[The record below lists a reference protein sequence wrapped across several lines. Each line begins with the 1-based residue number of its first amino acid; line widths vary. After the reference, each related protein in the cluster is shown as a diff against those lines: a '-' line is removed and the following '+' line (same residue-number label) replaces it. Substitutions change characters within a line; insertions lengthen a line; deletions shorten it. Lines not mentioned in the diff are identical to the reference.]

1 MTTRRPVALTQIA
14 VTIAALVIV
23 STVQTATAGMMDE
36 ADAAYL
42 RADYETALMLYRAE
56 AEQGD
61 APAQYNLGIMY
72 DNGRG
77 VPEDDIEAVRWFRLA
92 AEQGDALAQYNL
104 GNMYANGDG
113 VPEDDIEAVRWYRL
127 AAEQG
132 HALAQY
138 NLGIMYANGDGVP
151 EDDIEAVRWY
161 RLAAE
166 QGHALAQYNLGI
178 MYDNGRGVPEDDIE
192 AVRWYRLAAEQG
204 HALAQY
210 NLGNMYAN
218 GDGVPEDDIEAV
230 RWYRLA
236 AEQGHALAQY
246 NLGIMYDNG
255 RGVPEDDIEAVR
267 WFRLAAEQGDA
278 LAQFNL
284 GTMYDNGR
292 GVPEDD
298 IEAVRWFRL
307 AAEQGHAPAQLN
319 LGVMY
324 GLGVRRIWRTVSD
337 KIRARPGE
345 CREFTMSDPFK
356 PVDRDTP
363 YLLPPSLQDW
373 LPQEHL
379 ARFVVE
385 IVDRLDLSE
394 LERAYRGRG
403 KTPYHPSVMVALLF
417 YGYATGVF
425 SSRKLEQATYDSV
438 AFRYITADTHPDH
451 DTIAHFR
458 KRFLEPL
465 RGVFVQILVIAQAMG
480 VLKIGTVSL
489 DGTKVKANASKHK
502 AMSWGYANRL
512 EAQLREEVQTLLEQA
527 ARADT
532 EASPGLDIPEEL
544 ERREA
549 RLAAIE
555 RAKAEIERRAQERYE
570 AEQAEYEEKLK
581 RRRDTEKATGK
592 KARGREPK
600 APVAGP
606 RAKDQVNFTDEE
618 SRIMPSSEGFVQGYN
633 AQAAVD
639 IDSHLIV
646 AEHVSDHTNDKQ
658 ELAPALR
665 CLDERQEAVGQPR
678 ALLADAGYFSD
689 ENVRR
694 CEAEGIEPYIASGR
708 ERHHRPLADRLAP
721 VPECPA
727 QADGVAAMG
736 HRMKT
741 PEGRALYA
749 KRKSTVETVF
759 GVIKEVLGFRRFHL
773 RGLEAVQGEW
783 TLVCMAWNLKRMHVA
798 VA

>member
-1 MTTRRPVALTQIA
+1 MLTSFRAQLRKPTGVAIDVPNFSLSESYNTGWSGKVMLSADDRGLSPVHYLNVLFAHGFMAGSAVTLDLLDLDASGDEPAVRKWPSVISAIKPVARRDTTRGGVDCDIFIVDPISSIALRPVWGVYRSTSAAEIVGGMLSVAAGGDGKPTLNPVLPDAPAVEIVPRYRQALSVLPYALAVGRPFSEWLIA
-14 VTIAALVIV
+14 FVGMLGLRAELSAAVDSNSVVLTLTD
-23 STVQTATAGMMDE
+23 TVPTATAWNMGVKESAVEVQDSI
-36 ADAAYL
+36 
-42 RADYETALMLYRAE
+42 
-56 AEQGD
+56 GD
-61 APAQYNLGIMY
+61 LKI
-72 DNGRG
+72 
-77 VPEDDIEAVRWFRLA
+77 
-92 AEQGDALAQYNL
+92 
-104 GNMYANGDG
+104 
-113 VPEDDIEAVRWYRL
+113 
-127 AAEQG
+127 
-132 HALAQY
+132 
-138 NLGIMYANGDGVP
+138 
-151 EDDIEAVRWY
+151 
-161 RLAAE
+161 
-166 QGHALAQYNLGI
+166 
-178 MYDNGRGVPEDDIE
+178 
-192 AVRWYRLAAEQG
+192 
-204 HALAQY
+204 
-210 NLGNMYAN
+210 
-218 GDGVPEDDIEAV
+218 
-230 RWYRLA
+230 
-236 AEQGHALAQY
+236 
-246 NLGIMYDNG
+246 
-255 RGVPEDDIEAVR
+255 
-267 WFRLAAEQGDA
+267 
-278 LAQFNL
+278 
-284 GTMYDNGR
+284 
-292 GVPEDD
+292 
-298 IEAVRWFRL
+298 
-307 AAEQGHAPAQLN
+307 
-319 LGVMY
+319 
-324 GLGVRRIWRTVSD
+324 LGVRRIWRTVSD

-555 RAKAEIERRAQERYE
+555 RAKAEIERRAQERDE